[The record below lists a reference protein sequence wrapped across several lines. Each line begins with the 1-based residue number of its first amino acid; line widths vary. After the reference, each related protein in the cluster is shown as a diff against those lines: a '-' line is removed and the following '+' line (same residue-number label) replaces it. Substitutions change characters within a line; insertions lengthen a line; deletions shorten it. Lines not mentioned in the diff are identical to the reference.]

1 MYFKIDIMS
10 DIKYRNYNIKDTNK
24 VLKLWNDEIGY
35 IYPITKEM
43 FNQNINNCKYF
54 DNNVSFV
61 AYIDNKIVGFLLGKV
76 YDNNPLMS
84 KYIDT
89 SFISLIYVSRNY
101 RKNGIGSELLNKY
114 ENSLK
119 DKKIKKI
126 MLGSDLDNFFPG
138 IPNDFDN
145 LTDVFFRKRG
155 FQVTYY
161 THDLV
166 KKLTKHDVVLYNVY
180 ANNNKTNYEIRY
192 CTKDDEEK
200 VKKFFEKCF
209 YGRWYNEAI
218 EYFENGE
225 FADEYLIALD
235 NDRVIGFLRLNKQ
248 RISKISYNIMWS
260 KRFKKLYGVGPLGV
274 DSEYRKQGI
283 ATMLLMK
290 GIADGAREGFSHAMI
305 DWTGLVS
312 YYQKFGFETWKCYQ
326 YANKNLD

>member
-1 MYFKIDIMS
+1 MS
-10 DIKYRNYNIKDTNK
+10 DIKYVNYISKETSN
-24 VLKLWNDEIGY
+24 VLKLWNDEVGY
-35 IYPITKEM
+35 IYPITKKM
-43 FNQNINNCKYF
+43 YDQNINNCKYF
-54 DNNVSFV
+54 DKRISYL
-61 AYIDNKIVGFLLGKV
+61 AYQDDKLVGFILGKV
-76 YDNNPLMS
+76 FDNNPLMS
-84 KYIDT
+84 KYINT

-101 RKNGIGSELLNKY
+101 RKMGIGSELLNKY
-114 ENSLK
+114 ESSLK
-119 DKKIKKI
+119 SLEGININKIL
-126 MLGSDLDNFFPG
+126 LGSDLDNFFPG

-155 FQVTYY
+155 YNVTYY

-166 KKLTKHDVVLYNVY
+166 KKLTKNDIVLYNEYV
-180 ANNNKTNYEIRY
+180 NNNKTNYEIRY
-192 CTKDDEEK
+192 CTKDDEQK
-200 VKKFFEKCF
+200 VKEFFERCF

-225 FADEYLIALD
+225 FCNEYLIALD
-235 NDRVIGFLRLNKQ
+235 KDKVIGFLRLNRQK
-248 RISKISYNIMWS
+248 ISKISYNIMWS

-290 GIADGAREGFSHAMI
+290 GISDAAEEGFSHAMI

-326 YANKNLD
+326 YANKNIN

>member
-1 MYFKIDIMS
+1 MLNIE
-10 DIKYRNYNIKDTNK
+10 YRNYKIKDTSK
-24 VLKLWNDEIGY
+24 VIKLWNDEVGY
-35 IYPITKEM
+35 IYPITRRM
-43 FNQNINNCKYF
+43 FDQNINDCKYF
-54 DNNVSFV
+54 DKSISYLAYFNNEL
-61 AYIDNKIVGFLLGKV
+61 VGFILGKV

-84 KYIDT
+84 KYIDS
-89 SFISLIYVSRNY
+89 SFISLIYVSRKY
-101 RKNGIGSELLNKY
+101 RKNGIGSELLNRY
-114 ENSLK
+114 ESNLK
-119 DKKIKKI
+119 DRNIRKI

-166 KKLTKHDVVLYNVY
+166 KKLSNKDILMYNEYV
-180 ANNNKTNYEIRY
+180 NKNKTNYEIRY
-192 CTKDDEEK
+192 CTKDDEK
-200 VKKFFEKCF
+200 IVKEFFERCF

-225 FADEYLIALD
+225 FSDEYLLALD
-235 NDRVIGFLRLNKQ
+235 NGKVIGFLRLNKQ
-248 RISKISYNIMWS
+248 KISKISYNIMWS
-260 KRFKKLYGVGPLGV
+260 KRFKKLYGIGPLGV

-283 ATMLLMK
+283 ATLLLIQ
-290 GIADGAREGFSHAMI
+290 GISDGAKEGFTHAMI

-326 YANKNLD
+326 YANKNL